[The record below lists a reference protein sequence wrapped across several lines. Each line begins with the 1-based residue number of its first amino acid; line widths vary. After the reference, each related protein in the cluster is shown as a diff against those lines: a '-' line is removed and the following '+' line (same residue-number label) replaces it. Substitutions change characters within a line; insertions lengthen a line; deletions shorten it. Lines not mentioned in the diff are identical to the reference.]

1 MPSINGIFQR
11 IVRLQNGIDGLDQK
25 IRAADSRVR
34 RRGTPLDRALVAV
47 DNSVQDAD
55 ARIRGAAHGPTCP
68 VALGEPALPAG
79 PEPQKKGTH
88 CIPCS
93 ANHLSVCGGLLGEAL
108 RFARADGLG
117 SSEVTDRVGM
127 CLDELNAMERVDLR
141 AEVVFKL
148 PPSEKAVAEK
158 ALVRG
163 RALRHTLEHLA
174 NVDGLEKAAAESQQL
189 RGELFKDWWK
199 LKYQAL
205 SPAEQAKLKEAVA
218 ALGEKS
224 G

>member
-1 MPSINGIFQR
+1 MPSINGFLQR
-11 IVRLQNGIDGLDQK
+11 IGRWQNGIEELDGK
-25 IRAADSRVR
+25 IRAADSRMR
-34 RRGTPLDRALVAV
+34 RRGTPLDRALTAV
-47 DNSVQDAD
+47 DNSVHGAD
-55 ARIRGAAHGPTCP
+55 TRIRGQAHGPTCP
-68 VALGEPALPAG
+68 LPPEEPTPPASSQG
-79 PEPQKKGTH
+79 KGTH

-117 SSEVTDRVGM
+117 SPEVVDRVGM

-148 PPSEKAVAEK
+148 PPAEKAVAEK

-163 RALRHTLEHLA
+163 RALRHELEHLA
-174 NVDGLEKAAAESQQL
+174 GVDGLEKAAAESQQL
-189 RGELFKDWWK
+189 RAELFKDWWK

-218 ALGEKS
+218 AQVGKEV

>member
-1 MPSINGIFQR
+1 MPSLNGFFLWVGRRQE
-11 IVRLQNGIDGLDQK
+11 GIDRLDQR
-25 IRAADSRVR
+25 IRAADGRMR
-34 RRGTPLDRALVAV
+34 RRPGQTLAAV
-47 DNSVQDAD
+47 DSKVQEAD
-55 ARIRGAAHGPTCP
+55 ARIRGATHGPTCP
-68 VALGEPALPAG
+68 LAPEEPTLPAE

-117 SSEVTDRVGM
+117 SPEVTDRVGM

-141 AEVVFKL
+141 AEVVFRL
-148 PPSEKAVAEK
+148 PPQEKAVAEK

-163 RALRHTLEHLA
+163 RALRHSLEHLA
-174 NVDGLEKAAAESQQL
+174 GVDGLEKAAAESQQL
-189 RGELFKDWWK
+189 RAEIFKDWWK
-199 LKYQAL
+199 LKYQSL

-218 ALGEKS
+218 ARLDKG

>member
-1 MPSINGIFQR
+1 MASISGFLQR
-11 IVRLQNGIDGLDQK
+11 IGRWQSGIEELDGK
-25 IRAADSRVR
+25 IRAADGRMR
-34 RRGTPLDRALVAV
+34 RRGTPLDRALGTV
-47 DNSVQDAD
+47 DNGVQDAN

-68 VALGEPALPAG
+68 LPPEEPALPAG
-79 PEPQKKGTH
+79 PQGKGTH

-93 ANHLSVCGGLLGEAL
+93 ANHLSVCGGLLGESL

-117 SSEVTDRVGM
+117 SPEVVDRVGM

-148 PPSEKAVAEK
+148 PPQEKAVAEK
-158 ALVRG
+158 ALIRG

-205 SPAEQAKLKEAVA
+205 SPEEKAKLKEAVA
-218 ALGEKS
+218 AIGEKS